1 MEEDARKPD
10 GAAPEDTHGQAG
22 YFNAVGRLL
31 GNEVG
36 SGVGGSDG
44 EQAEADKGDE
54 AQHRTKRE
62 WAEQDVEGLFRA
74 ALHGFPK
81 GQEALEL
88 FIAGIAPPYGE
99 PQQSHEQGHKYRA
112 TDKFTHGAP
121 TRDTGDEAACER
133 NIRNIP

>member
-1 MEEDARKPD
+1 MCYEDGGCVDDLIVYKVRD
-10 GAAPEDTHGQAG
+10 EHYFIVVNAA
-22 YFNAVGRLL
+22 NK
-31 GNEVG
+31 
-36 SGVGGSDG
+36 
-44 EQAEADKGDE
+44 DKDF
-54 AQHRTKRE
+54 AWMKAH
-62 WAEQDVEGLFRA
+62 EQDVEGLFRA